1 MKKEMPHG
9 GTQKIGQSIPESL
22 TKDVLLRLPQ
32 VLMVVPI
39 PKSSWWRGVKE
50 GRYPQGI
57 KLGPRTTAWRA
68 SEINALI
75 DRLTAESRGSGGAA

>member
-1 MKKEMPHG
+1 MKDATQANQKETPAK
-9 GTQKIGQSIPESL
+9 TTPTLPESL

-32 VLMVVPI
+32 VLSIIPI

-50 GRYPQGI
+50 GRYPKGI
-57 KLGPRTTAWRA
+57 KLGERTTAWRA

-75 DRLTAESRGSGGAA
+75 ERLSAERRA